1 MDRPSCRTA
10 LVTGC
15 CFFARR
21 RYAPTS
27 ACRLLRH
34 APDLT
39 SVQKNEAADHLAF
52 IADEAPKA
60 SEHRQRSLGKA
71 VWRRWNVS

>member
-1 MDRPSCRTA
+1 
-10 LVTGC
+10 
-15 CFFARR
+15 
-21 RYAPTS
+21 
-27 ACRLLRH
+27 
-34 APDLT
+34 
-39 SVQKNEAADHLAF
+39 VQKNEAADHLAF